1 MTSRKRVERRSSG
14 PPPVPAGWKP
24 RASGRASLLEIVD
37 TLPADPGVYIMRDRD
52 GRVVYVGKAQRL
64 RQRVQQYF
72 TGHDT
77 RDFVT
82 LLDDLLG
89 DIETIVT
96 RNNKEAML
104 LENTLIKQHQPRFNV
119 KLRDDKQYLMLRLD
133 PKGFWP
139 RLEVVRNRGRDQ
151 AQYFGPYH
159 SAASARQT
167 LRVVNRHFRLRTCT
181 DFVLRHRKRPCLQYQ
196 IDRCPAPCVYDVDGD
211 QYAAQVKHVG
221 LFLSGRHREL
231 TDELEGRMQRAAAA
245 LEFETAARLRDQ
257 LNAVRTTLESQRMVG
272 QSTLDQDAVGY
283 FREGGQVEFL
293 VMHVRSGKVTATLA
307 FSERG
312 MEQPDATVLGD
323 FLAAYYEDGSFAPDE
338 VLLPHALH
346 DEDDSALRE
355 WLRELKGKK
364 VEVAVPERGPRRAL
378 TRLAAKNAANN
389 FASRRN
395 RDEDL
400 ELALTRLQSRLRL
413 TRLPRRIECY
423 DISHIQGSDPVGS
436 MVVFVDGQPDKSKYR
451 KFKIRGLRGLSQG
464 QWQNDDFA
472 SMYEVLTRRIRHAL
486 DGNDDDW
493 ALPDLMVIDGG
504 KGQLSRV
511 LTALADMGIAIGAE
525 GLDVVSLAKEREMP
539 VSRAALERIRAQ
551 RSHTADP
558 RPSSTDG
565 NEATGRSAVAT
576 RAGDETPD
584 APTEPGRAYQDLVV
598 QQTPAVDHSET
609 EIRPERVFLPHVRD
623 AIRLRNGS
631 SELFLMTRLRDEAH
645 RFAIGHHRDRR
656 SKRALTSVL
665 DQIPGVGPALK
676 KALIQHFG
684 TVAAIRS
691 ATPEALVAVP
701 RVGPALAKTIIDTL
715 RRS

>member
-1 MTSRKRVERRSSG
+1 MLRDV
-14 PPPVPAGWKP
+14 
-24 RASGRASLLEIVD
+24 VD
-37 TLPADPGVYIMRDRD
+37 ALPTEPGVYIMRDRD
-52 GRVVYVGKAQRL
+52 GQVVYVGKAQRL

-77 RDFVT
+77 RDFVA

-96 RNNKEAML
+96 SNNKEAML
-104 LENTLIKQHQPRFNV
+104 LENTLIKQHKPRFNV

-167 LRVVNRHFRLRTCT
+167 LRVVNRHFQLRTCT
-181 DFVLRHRKRPCLQYQ
+181 DFVLRHRKRACLQYQ
-196 IDRCPAPCVYDVDGD
+196 IDRCPAPCVYEVDAD
-211 QYAAQVKHVG
+211 LYAAQVKHVG
-221 LFLSGRHREL
+221 LFLAGRHREL
-231 TDELEGRMQRAAAA
+231 TDDLETRMQRAAEN

-257 LNAVRTTLESQRMVG
+257 LQAVHTTLQSQRMVG
-272 QSTLDQDAVGY
+272 SSSVDQDAVGY

-293 VMHVRSGKVTATLA
+293 IMHVRSGKVTATLA

-312 MEQPDATVLGD
+312 MELPDATVLAD
-323 FLAAYYEDGSFAPDE
+323 FLSAYYEEGSFIPDE
-338 VLLPHALH
+338 VLLPHALL
-346 DEDDSALRE
+346 DDDASTLRE
-355 WLRELKGKK
+355 WLREQKGKK
-364 VEVAVPERGPRRAL
+364 VELAVPERGPRRTL

-400 ELALTRLQSRLRL
+400 ELALSRLQKRLRL

-486 DGNDDDW
+486 DDQDDAW

-511 LTALADMGIAIGAE
+511 LTALADMGIATGAE
-525 GLDVVSLAKEREMP
+525 GVDVVSLAKEREVP
-539 VSRAALERIRAQ
+539 VVGKAALERLRAKRAAEQ
-551 RSHTADP
+551 DANDDELDDATVHEPTTENAEETEDNETIAKSLD
-558 RPSSTDG
+558 STSC
-565 NEATGRSAVAT
+565 ES
-576 RAGDETPD
+576 TPH
-584 APTEPGRAYQDLVV
+584 PIGEPGRAYQDLMVEAIAS
-598 QQTPAVDHSET
+598 TATDSDDDDAIDH
-609 EIRPERVFLPHVRD
+609 RPERVFLPNVRD
-623 AIRLRNGS
+623 PIRLRNGS

-656 SKRALTSVL
+656 SKRALASSL
-665 DQIPGVGPALK
+665 DEIPGVGPALK
-676 KALIQHFG
+676 KALVQHFG
-684 TVAAIRS
+684 TIAAIRN
-691 ATPEALVAVP
+691 ADPKALEAVP
-701 RVGPALAKTIIDTL
+701 KVGRALAQRIYDTL